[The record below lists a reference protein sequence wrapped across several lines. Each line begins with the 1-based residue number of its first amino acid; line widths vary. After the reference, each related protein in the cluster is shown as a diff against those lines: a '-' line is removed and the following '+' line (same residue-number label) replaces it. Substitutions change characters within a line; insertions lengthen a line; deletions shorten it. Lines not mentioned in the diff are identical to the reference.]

1 MAREQLPN
9 RRLAET
15 FDFEISGLRYT
26 CTIGCYADGRLAEIF
41 LQNTKA
47 GSQSDGNARESAI
60 ALADI
65 APSHRARSVVSI
77 SLNIVRPSTAIRTPA
92 KVFGFALLAST
103 ISLHVVALAAMFRKS
118 NTAHCRT

>member
-60 ALADI
+60 AASLALQFGCPAETLRGAVLRNPNGTACTPLGAALDHI
-65 APSHRARSVVSI
+65 AKFQQLRA
-77 SLNIVRPSTAIRTPA
+77 A
-92 KVFGFALLAST
+92 KEF
-103 ISLHVVALAAMFRKS
+103 
-118 NTAHCRT
+118 